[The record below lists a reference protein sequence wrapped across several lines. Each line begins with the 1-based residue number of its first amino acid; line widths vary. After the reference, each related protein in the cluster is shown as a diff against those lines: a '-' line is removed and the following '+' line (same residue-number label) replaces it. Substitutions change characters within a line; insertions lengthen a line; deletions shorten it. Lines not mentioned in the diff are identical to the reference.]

1 MLQYEE
7 KKQILMDFI
16 LLSMNK
22 VIKPYEESNSCPL
35 GYRQLYALEILTFS
49 GPVTMTEFSERIDI
63 KKQQSTKLVN
73 RLVERGFVERL
84 YDKSDRRTIKIII
97 TPEGREFL
105 ANNNT
110 RSVDGLMESIAA
122 MEVDENTF
130 YTTLQK
136 TNELISQL
144 PKYEGVDVTEMLG

>member
-35 GYRQLYALEILTFS
+35 GYRQLFALEVLTIS
-49 GPVTMTEFSERIDI
+49 GPVTMTDFSDRVNI
-63 KKQQSTKLVN
+63 KKQQATKLVN

-84 YDKSDRRTIKIII
+84 YDKNDRRTIKIII
-97 TPEGREFL
+97 TPEGRDFL

-110 RSVDGLMESIAA
+110 RSVDGLMEIISD
-122 MEVDENTF
+122 MEDESAF
-130 YTTLQK
+130 YESLKK
-136 TNELISQL
+136 TNEFISKL
-144 PKYEGVDVTEMLG
+144 PKYEGPELDEMLG

>member
-35 GYRQLYALEILTFS
+35 GYRQLFALEVLTIS
-49 GPVTMTEFSERIDI
+49 GPVTMTDFSDRVNI
-63 KKQQSTKLVN
+63 KKQQATKLVN

-84 YDKSDRRTIKIII
+84 YDKNDRRTIKIII
-97 TPEGREFL
+97 TPEGRDFL

-110 RSVDGLMESIAA
+110 RSVDGLMEIISD
-122 MEVDENTF
+122 MEDENAF
-130 YTTLQK
+130 YESLKQ
-136 TNELISQL
+136 TNEFISKL
-144 PKYEGVDVTEMLG
+144 PKYEGPELDEMLG